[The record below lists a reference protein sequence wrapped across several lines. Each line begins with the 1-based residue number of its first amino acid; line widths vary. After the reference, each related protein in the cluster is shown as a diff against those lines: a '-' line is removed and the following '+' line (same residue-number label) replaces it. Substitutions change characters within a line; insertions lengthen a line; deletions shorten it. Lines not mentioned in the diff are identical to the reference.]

1 VSDGLPHRTS
11 QEEYWWKLREKG
23 RGIENERERS
33 RRRVIRGVIEFIRGQ
48 LSNLLKRKEENVTG
62 VNPQVK
68 LLILYLI

>member
-1 VSDGLPHRTS
+1 VSDGLPHRAS

-23 RGIENERERS
+23 RGIENERVRS